1 MSDPIIVAILA
12 LVGVLFQSWMSNRKT
27 RRMNTQEH
35 DRGAEERQRAHEAT
49 LLAIEGVQGAVDGLG
64 TRLDDHTNM
73 LVDHIMDDR
82 RHKLAS

>member
-1 MSDPIIVAILA
+1 VSDPIIVAILA

-27 RRMNTQEH
+27 RRMNTAEH

-49 LLAIEGVQGAVDGLG
+49 LLAISGVQEEVHGVAL
-64 TRLDDHTNM
+64 RLDDHTAM
-73 LVDHIMDDR
+73 LVDHITDDR